1 MSATT
6 IFLRLAVA
14 LALAPLAVAAGDSP
28 EPAPLDCFL
37 VITGGELLE
46 GAYADGHTHFLTRT
60 LRPLGVRCV
69 GSMTVEDQ
77 RAEMVRALS
86 FATNCAPLV
95 LVTGGLG
102 PTPNDLTREVLSEFT
117 GVPLAESEPVL
128 AAMER
133 RYGQPRDQLRANL
146 RRQCLI
152 PQPGGYLKNS
162 SGSAVGLI
170 FEAGGRTVIALP
182 GPPRELQP
190 MAREELVPWLQ
201 QRFGV
206 RRLGASLTLRFVGV
220 GQSQITQTLQERVR
234 VPPEVLVT
242 SLFEGGRVDFTFTAR
257 HDSAADWAVLRQIET
272 NLCQHL
278 AEFFYAD
285 DGGSLEQ
292 VVLRALARRG
302 VRLAVAEVASGGAVA
317 ASLHGWTEARAV
329 VAGAFAAATVR
340 DLAGLLAM
348 EGERPQSADATEQQ
362 VRALAEAAADRARA
376 TWSLAIGEG
385 DGPDGAGAVWY
396 VIQAGERR
404 MSQRLALRGTT
415 AVDRAGLVTPVL
427 DRLRRV
433 LQEHP

>member
-1 MSATT
+1 MRATT

-69 GSMTVEDQ
+69 GSMTVDDQ
-77 RAEMVRALS
+77 RGEMVRALS

-102 PTPNDLTREVLSEFT
+102 PTPNDITREVLSEFT
-117 GVPLAESEPVL
+117 GLPLAESEPVL

-190 MAREELVPWLQ
+190 MVREELVPWLER
-201 QRFGV
+201 RFGG

-220 GQSQITQTLQERVR
+220 GQSQITQTLQERV
-234 VPPEVLVT
+234 PLPAEVLVT
-242 SLFEGGRVDFTFTAR
+242 SSFEGGRVDFMFTAR
-257 HDSAADWAVLRQIET
+257 SDSAADWAVLRQIET

-278 AEFFYAD
+278 AQYFYAD
-285 DGGSLEQ
+285 DGSSLEQ

-317 ASLHGWTEARAV
+317 ASLNGWPDARGV
-329 VAGAFAAATVR
+329 VAGTFAAPTAPGLAT
-340 DLAGLLAM
+340 LLAI
-348 EGERPQSADATEQQ
+348 ATEPLQGADSTEAQ
-362 VRALAEAAADRARA
+362 VRSLAEAAAARARA
-376 TWSLAIGEG
+376 TWSLALGDG
-385 DGPDGAGAVWY
+385 DGPGGAGSLWC
-396 VIQAGERR
+396 VIQAGDRR
-404 MSQRLALRGTT
+404 ISQRLTLRGTA
-415 AVDRAGLVTPVL
+415 AVDRASLVTPVL

-433 LQEHP
+433 LEGLP